1 METPIMNGNHSQYVF
16 DLAKLNRDES
26 MRVAN
31 RQRLV
36 NEAKSGRT
44 RSAGIV
50 AGTRRVFGGAI
61 ISLGQAVRGERL
73 EAADAAQVST
83 TTLRMAR

>member
-1 METPIMNGNHSQYVF
+1 METPIMNGNHSQFAF
-16 DLAKLNRDES
+16 DLAKLHRDES

-36 NEAKSGRT
+36 AEAKSGRT
-44 RSAGIV
+44 RSVGIV

-61 ISLGQAVRGERL
+61 ISLGQAVRGGRSEV
-73 EAADAAQVST
+73 ADAAQVST
-83 TTLRMAR
+83 ATLRMAR